1 MFTQD
6 DFRGR
11 GQWQGQGRLH
21 NLCNQGCDQEERQI
35 IGRGLLGQN
44 VARKYIFV
52 API

>member
-21 NLCNQGCDQEERQI
+21 NLCNQGCDQ
-35 IGRGLLGQN
+35 GREIN
-44 VARKYIFV
+44 YRPWAVRSKRS
-52 API
+52 